1 MEKIKCLTSFELK
14 VIALITMTLD
24 HIGAVLLPQYGFLR
38 IIGRIAFPIYAFL
51 IVEGLFYTK
60 DLKKYIIR
68 LFVFALISEIFFDMA
83 FYDRFIYKG
92 HQNVFFTLFIGLIT
106 VYFTDLI
113 RKKMYDD
120 DKKPKYLFG
129 ILIVIVFIIGIFSA
143 DLLRTDYAFYG
154 IFMIYCFYMFRFNF
168 FSQVISVCYI
178 NGFLMGGTQTYA
190 LLAMPF
196 IYLYNQ
202 KPGKYKLKWLFY
214 LYYPTHLMIL
224 FFISK
229 LNL

>member
-1 MEKIKCLTSFELK
+1 MEKFKYLTSFELK
-14 VIALITMTLD
+14 LIALITMTFD

-51 IVEGLFYTK
+51 IVEGLFYTR
-60 DLKKYIIR
+60 DIKKYILR
-68 LFVFALISEIFFDMA
+68 LFIFALISELFFDMA
-83 FYDRFIYKG
+83 FYDCFIYKG

-113 RKKMYDD
+113 REKMYED
-120 DKKPKYLFG
+120 DKKPKYLWG
-129 ILIVIVFIIGIFSA
+129 ILLVIIFIIGIVIA

-154 IFMIYCFYMFRFNF
+154 VFMIYCFYMFRFNYL
-168 FSQVISVCYI
+168 SQIISLGYI
-178 NGFLMGGTQTYA
+178 NGFLMGGTQGYA

-202 KPGKYKLKWLFY
+202 KLGKYKLKWLFY
-214 LYYPTHLMIL
+214 LYYPIHLLIL